1 MHRRVRET
9 LVISVLLTLLVS
21 VFGTPLTEVSEVDTE
36 VLPWS
41 IAPVVILQGSN
52 YDMGYQYYQQIGRMV
67 GKWFLETCKRELSSE
82 EIENLYKNE
91 TYLKEYTPQLIDYFK
106 GMAKGATDAGVS
118 LSYEEVLAKFIGT
131 RTYSD
136 EDSSACSAFSAWGN
150 ATIKKDLIAANS
162 MDGGF
167 GYIVTI
173 VAFPDEGNRW
183 ISPARIGSLAGGHPG
198 INNKGLFIGASGGHG
213 VRPEDKGG
221 YGIPRSCHYTSLL
234 QYADSAKEAKD
245 TFLSWEHV
253 RAGGGG
259 ASYHFSDV
267 TGDAYVVEWTRALK
281 SVRKPGDFGEE
292 DFIYSTNNF
301 FNDEMIPACK
311 KNKFMEHAGR
321 FTGSTSAV
329 ARNMELWNMLHNY
342 HGEIN
347 LDFVKMM
354 WRFPGEGLPC
364 FFGGSSPEGEVQES
378 VLSYG
383 RIANLDNAYL
393 AIAVPD
399 NGGKGVAYIST
410 GPAANV
416 AYPLGGDRHYQIA
429 NTYTFYK
436 LHLASSPAAV
446 TNAAKQD
453 AVCQTYQKGEA
464 YIAESQRELRKLNYT
479 DPGYAYLKDLFSKSV
494 AEFYRGE
501 NAYTKARLAS
511 GNEAL
516 FFYSEATTAF
526 TRAQSFA
533 LQVYNYLVPPAT
545 SPKDLGLRHYG
556 GSWAEWLDI
565 ERQP

>member
-1 MHRRVRET
+1 MFQRARER
-9 LVISVLLTLLVS
+9 LIKLCVLLTFLAS
-21 VFGTPLTEVSEVDTE
+21 VLGVASPEVSKSGTE

-41 IAPVVILQGSN
+41 IAPIIILQGSN
-52 YDMGYQYYQQIGRMV
+52 YEMGYQYYQQIGQMV
-67 GKWFLETCKRELSSE
+67 GKWLLETYKRELSSE
-82 EIENLYKNE
+82 EMENLYKNE
-91 TYLKEYTPQLIDYFK
+91 KYLKEYTPQLIDYFK
-106 GMAKGATDAGVS
+106 GMAKGATDVGVS

-131 RTYSD
+131 ITYPD
-136 EDSSACSAFSAWGN
+136 EECSAFSAWEN

-167 GYIVTI
+167 GYIVTL
-173 VAFPDEGNRW
+173 VAFPEEGNRW
-183 ISPARIGSLAGGHPG
+183 ISITRIGGLAGGHPG

-234 QYADSAKEAKD
+234 QYSDSAKEAKD
-245 TFLSWEHV
+245 TFLSWKHV
-253 RAGGGG
+253 SAGGGG
-259 ASYHFSDV
+259 ASYLFSDV
-267 TGDAYVVEWTRALK
+267 TGDAYVVEWTRSLK

-311 KNKFMEHAGR
+311 KTKFMEHAGR

-342 HGEIN
+342 HGGIN

-354 WRFPGEGLPC
+354 WRFPGKGLPC
-364 FFGGSSPEGEVQES
+364 FSGGPWPEGEEQEKI
-378 VLSYG
+378 LSYG
-383 RIANLDNAYL
+383 RIANLDNAFL
-393 AIAVPD
+393 AITLPD
-399 NGGKGVAYIST
+399 NGDQGVAYIST
-410 GPAANV
+410 GPAAKI

-446 TNAAKQD
+446 ANAAKQD

-464 YIAESQRELRKLNYT
+464 YIAKSHSELKKLTYT
-479 DPGYAYLKDLFSKSV
+479 DPGYVYLNDLFSKSV

-501 NAYTKARLAS
+501 NAHTKARLTS
-511 GNEAL
+511 GNKAL
-516 FFYSEATTAF
+516 FFYSKATTAF

-533 LQVYNYLVPPAT
+533 LQVYNHLVPPAT
-545 SPKDLGLRHYG
+545 SPEELDLRNYG
-556 GSWAEWLDI
+556 GPWAEWLDL